1 MYVTHHR
8 ITTGGQISLKFSK
21 QGSSISA
28 LVPGQDDLVYR
39 ACIEEH
45 LEYLRIWF
53 ARVQTRAWKWAN
65 TFGASRPNKIFLIT
79 GQTLSN
85 EFAIAHIQE
94 DNSEIEITL
103 EPKLEVSQTIE
114 ISPSIGYHVS
124 RAKAS
129 AGFSEY
135 RPASSNVSRLYSL
148 FFEVIES
155 TPIHFISPDHKLTY
169 RISDAFKY
177 VTKPCF

>member
-1 MYVTHHR
+1 M
-8 ITTGGQISLKFSK
+8 
-21 QGSSISA
+21 SA

-39 ACIEEH
+39 ACLEEH

-53 ARVQTRAWKWAN
+53 ASIQTRAWKWAN

-94 DNSEIEITL
+94 DDSEIEIIL
-103 EPKLEVSQTIE
+103 EPKAGVAQAVE
-114 ISPSIGYHVS
+114 INPSIGYHVS

-129 AGFSEY
+129 AGFCEY
-135 RPASSNVSRLYSL
+135 RPASSDVSRLYSL
-148 FFEVIES
+148 FFEIIES
-155 TPIHFISPDHKLTY
+155 TPINFISTEHKLSC
-169 RISDAFKY
+169 RISEAFTY
-177 VTKPCF
+177 VIK